1 MVAPFGQAVK
11 DRPLG
16 QTVDVKARIS
26 MCLIALFRFK
36 PHIRTRRE
44 KYSGIV
50 RSHFGLCVDR
60 LVGETCLIVSRGLA
74 RDCGQGLLHTSET
87 KRDERAGSS

>member
-36 PHIRTRRE
+36 LHIRTRRE
-44 KYSGIV
+44 KKSGIV
-50 RSHFGLCVDR
+50 HNSFGISVDR
-60 LVGETCLIVSRGLA
+60 IGW
-74 RDCGQGLLHTSET
+74 RDLHDCQYWADQGLWASVAAHL
-87 KRDERAGSS
+87 